1 MSYKEAMLLE
11 MLLRNKNEVLERQ
24 ETLMKI
30 WGDDS
35 VYNSNS
41 MNVFMTH
48 LRKMLKDDPGI
59 QIISIR
65 GIGYKLVC

>member
-1 MSYKEAMLLE
+1 
-11 MLLRNKNEVLERQ
+11 
-24 ETLMKI
+24 MKI

-35 VYNSNS
+35 VYNTNS

-65 GIGYKLVC
+65 GIGYKLVFKNSTAINL